1 MNLYNSISRR
11 RSCRSYQEANLSNKE
26 LEAIKDALENF
37 RLLYPDLP
45 LKFRFASETKG
56 MFNVKAPHYLVI
68 SGSGKAGEQVNAGF
82 IGQQLVLWLDA
93 HDYGAVWLGGSKDST
108 ETFSKSDIIVMA
120 FGWPAGPFRRSL
132 EEFKRKPI
140 ENITNDP
147 LNNCIQAVHLAPSG
161 MNFQPWYLKKKD
173 NKVLFYREILKP
185 HLALAYKLTRI
196 DMGIA
201 LCHYFLAC
209 EKEGRTFNF
218 TLGGQ
223 APRIRGYKYY
233 GYVES

>member
-1 MNLYNSISRR
+1 MS
-11 RSCRSYQEANLSNKE
+11 EKE
-26 LEAIKDALENF
+26 LVTIREALENF
-37 RLLYPDLP
+37 QPLFPDLP
-45 LKFRFASETKG
+45 LKYRFASETKG

-161 MNFQPWYLKKKD
+161 MNFQPWHLKKKD

-201 LCHYFLAC
+201 LCHYFLA
-209 EKEGRTFNF
+209 
-218 TLGGQ
+218 
-223 APRIRGYKYY
+223 
-233 GYVES
+233 